1 MNIDLPAFELPFFAA
16 LLLLLVLARF
26 FGELF
31 ERMGQPAMIGEIIA
45 GIILGPSVL
54 NFIHRTEELKVISD
68 LGVFL
73 LVILAGLEINF
84 DDILK
89 SIRGRNIFVS
99 LLAFFIPIGS
109 GFLVGQAFHQPVMTT
124 VFIGLCVAI
133 TALPVSIRILMD
145 LGRLNSTIGQKIISA
160 AIFDDVLAL
169 TILGVLLDF
178 KDLESSYAEVTKMT
192 IWTILK
198 LLLFVSVIVGTYKL
212 IQHFA
217 KRENFLETQLD
228 KLISVL
234 RGKESLFALLFV
246 FILIFATLTESI
258 GLHFIIGSFFAS
270 MLLSKSLIGEKN
282 LQTFHKT
289 TNSMA
294 MGFLAP
300 IFFAGIGLEF
310 KLGSIQ
316 NIVLLLAILGVS
328 FASKIIGG
336 YIGGRVSLMSH
347 RQSLTLAYGLN
358 ARGIMELVI
367 ANIAFREGFINVE
380 IFSMLV
386 IMGLVTTLSTPFLL
400 KYSFKS
406 LDRKEASWENLDPLF
421 GCIS

>member
-1 MNIDLPAFELPFFAA
+1 MIDLPKFELPFFAA

-26 FGELF
+26 FGEIF
-31 ERMGQPAMIGEIIA
+31 ERMKQPAMIGEIIA
-45 GIILGPSVL
+45 GIILGPTLL

-89 SIRGRNIFVS
+89 SMKGRNIVVS
-99 LLAFFIPIGS
+99 LLAFLLPILS
-109 GFLVGQAFHQPVMTT
+109 GFMIGKLFGQNVMTT

-145 LGRLNSTIGQKIISA
+145 LGKLNTEVGQKIISV

-169 TILGVLLDF
+169 TILGILLDLNHIDKSF
-178 KDLESSYAEVTKMT
+178 TAITTAT
-192 IWTILK
+192 IITAVK
-198 LLLFVSVIVGTYKL
+198 LLCFILFIYVSYRVIK
-212 IQHFA
+212 HFSQ
-217 KRENFLETQLD
+217 KENFVENQID
-228 KLISVL
+228 KLLGVL
-234 RGKESLFALLFV
+234 KGKESLFALLFM
-246 FILIFATLTESI
+246 FILLFATLTESI
-258 GLHFIIGSFFAS
+258 GLHFIIGSFFAA
-270 MLLSKSLIGEKN
+270 MLLNKKLIGEKN
-282 LQTFHKT
+282 IGLFQKT
-289 TNSMA
+289 TSSMA

-310 KLGSIQ
+310 KFSAIE
-316 NIVLLLAILGVS
+316 NYSLLFAIIIVS
-328 FASKIIGG
+328 FLSKMVGG
-336 YIGGRVSLMSH
+336 YVGGRFAHLGH
-347 RQSLTLAYGLN
+347 RESITLAYGLN

-367 ANIAFREGFINVE
+367 ANIAFSNGFINVE

-400 KYSFKS
+400 KHSFQRIKS
-406 LDRKEASWENLDPLF
+406 
-421 GCIS
+421 

>member
-1 MNIDLPAFELPFFAA
+1 MIDLPKFELPFFAA

-26 FGELF
+26 FGEIF
-31 ERMGQPAMIGEIIA
+31 ERMKQPAMIGEIIA
-45 GIILGPSVL
+45 GIILGPTLL

-89 SIRGRNIFVS
+89 SMKGRNIVVS
-99 LLAFFIPIGS
+99 LLAFLLPILS
-109 GFLVGQAFHQPVMTT
+109 GFMIGKLFGQNVMTT

-145 LGRLNSTIGQKIISA
+145 LGKLNTEVGQKIISV

-169 TILGVLLDF
+169 TILGILLDLNHIDKSF
-178 KDLESSYAEVTKMT
+178 TAITTAT
-192 IWTILK
+192 IITAVK
-198 LLLFVSVIVGTYKL
+198 LLCFILFIYVSYRVIK
-212 IQHFA
+212 HFSQ
-217 KRENFLETQLD
+217 KENFVENQID
-228 KLISVL
+228 KLLGVL
-234 RGKESLFALLFV
+234 KGKESLFALLFM
-246 FILIFATLTESI
+246 FILLFATLTESI
-258 GLHFIIGSFFAS
+258 GLHFIIGSFFAA
-270 MLLSKSLIGEKN
+270 MLLNKKLIGEKN
-282 LQTFHKT
+282 IGLFQKT
-289 TNSMA
+289 TSSMA

-310 KLGSIQ
+310 KFSAIENYG
-316 NIVLLLAILGVS
+316 LLFAIIIVS
-328 FASKIIGG
+328 FLSKMVGG
-336 YIGGRVSLMSH
+336 YVGGRFAHLGH
-347 RQSLTLAYGLN
+347 RESITLAYGLN

-367 ANIAFREGFINVE
+367 ANIAFSNGFINVE

-400 KYSFKS
+400 KHSFQRIKS
-406 LDRKEASWENLDPLF
+406 
-421 GCIS
+421 

>member
-109 GFLVGQAFHQPVMTT
+109 GFLVGLAFHQPVMTT

-145 LGRLNSTIGQKIISA
+145 LGRLNSAIGQKIISA

-406 LDRKEASWENLDPLF
+406 LDRKEAS
-421 GCIS
+421 

>member
-1 MNIDLPAFELPFFAA
+1 MKIDLPAFELPFFAA

-31 ERMGQPAMIGEIIA
+31 ERMRQPAMIGEIIA

-54 NFIHRTEELKVISD
+54 NYIHRTEELKVISD

-73 LVILAGLEINF
+73 LVIIAGLEINF
-84 DDILK
+84 EDILR

-109 GFLVGQAFHQPVMTT
+109 GFFVGTAFHQPVMTT

-145 LGRLNSTIGQKIISA
+145 LGRLNSSIGQKIISA

-178 KDLESSYAEVTKMT
+178 KHIDSSYSEVTKMT

-198 LLLFVSVIVGTYKL
+198 LLLFVAVIVGTYKL

-234 RGKESLFALLFV
+234 KGKESLFALLFV

-270 MLLSKSLIGEKN
+270 MLLSKNLIGEKN
-282 LQTFHKT
+282 LHTFQKT

-316 NIVLLLAILGVS
+316 NIVLLLAILAVS
-328 FASKIIGG
+328 FLSKIIGG
-336 YIGGRVSLMSH
+336 YIGGRISLMSH

-380 IFSMLV
+380 VFSMLV

-400 KYSFKS
+400 KSSFKR
-406 LDRKEASWENLDPLF
+406 LDRKEAS
-421 GCIS
+421 

>member
-31 ERMGQPAMIGEIIA
+31 ERMHQPAMIGEIIA

-99 LLAFFIPIGS
+99 ILAFLIPIGS

-145 LGRLNSTIGQKIISA
+145 LGKLHTDIGQKIISV

-169 TILGVLLDF
+169 TILGILLDF
-178 KDLESSYAEVTKMT
+178 KHLDSSYSEITKMT

-198 LLLFVSVIVGTYKL
+198 LFLFVGVIIGSYKL

-228 KLISVL
+228 KLIGLL

-270 MLLSKSLIGEKN
+270 MLLSKKLIGEKN
-282 LQTFHKT
+282 LATFHKT

-310 KLGSIQ
+310 KLGSIN
-316 NIVLLLAILGVS
+316 NILLLLAILAVS
-328 FASKIIGG
+328 FLSKIIGG
-336 YIGGRVSLMSH
+336 YIGGRISLLSH
-347 RQSLTLAYGLN
+347 RQSLTLAYGMN

-380 IFSMLV
+380 VFSMLV

-400 KYSFKS
+400 KYSFKR
-406 LDRKEASWENLDPLF
+406 LEKTEAT
-421 GCIS
+421 